1 MDQISQAS
9 PLPLLRF
16 LSANLTDHEASLQWR
31 QVMAP
36 LFHVERSRYS
46 SNLPRGELSVFV
58 VGEIMVNRCTF
69 NGQHLWRDRALIDA
83 TPDHLVLQYY
93 RSGGFRGLIA
103 GRPVCITRGQVTV
116 ADLTQEIDAYA
127 ASSDTIGLSIPRPL
141 LEGID
146 PASLSLQLDGAG
158 NHMLGTYMAALPRR
172 LALLTESDIPAI
184 TIEIKSVL
192 ARVFNAPPAAGGH
205 DAPPANDLLGQALT
219 LIEARLGM
227 VDLSPSRLS
236 GWLGISRA
244 TLYRMFAPMGG
255 IMRYVQ
261 ERRLNAVRDA
271 LSDPLDRRSIAQIA
285 AAHGFSS
292 PAVLSRGFRETYAM
306 APRDWRRERTAFEL
320 ARQKP
325 SPAKIH
331 ELWRELGQPL

>member
-1 MDQISQAS
+1 MDQMSQAS
-9 PLPLLRF
+9 PLPLLQF
-16 LSANLTDHEASLQWR
+16 LAADLTDHEASLQWR
-31 QVMAP
+31 QIMAP

-46 SNLPRGELSVFV
+46 TNLPRGELSVFV

-93 RSGGFRGLIA
+93 RSGGFRGVIA
-103 GRPVCITRGQVTV
+103 GHPVCITRGQVTV

-127 ASSDTIGLSIPRPL
+127 ARSDTIGLSIPRAL
-141 LEGID
+141 LAGID
-146 PASLSLQLDGAG
+146 PASLTVQLDAAG
-158 NHMLGTYMAALPRR
+158 NQVLGTYMASLPRR
-172 LALLTESDIPAI
+172 LAALSQSDIPAI
-184 TIEIKSVL
+184 TAEITSVL
-192 ARVFNAPPAAGGH
+192 ARVFGARPAARAH
-205 DAPPANDLLGQALT
+205 DAAPADDLRAQALA
-219 LIEARLGM
+219 LVEARLGM
-227 VDLSPSRLS
+227 ADLSPSRLS

-261 ERRLNAVRDA
+261 ERRLAAVRDA
-271 LSDPLDRRSIAQIA
+271 LGDPLDRRSVAQIA

-292 PAVLSRGFRETYAM
+292 PAVLSRGFRARYAM
-306 APRDWRRERTAFEL
+306 SPRDWRRERAAF
-320 ARQKP
+320 ARAGQEG

-331 ELWRELGQPL
+331 ELWRALGQ